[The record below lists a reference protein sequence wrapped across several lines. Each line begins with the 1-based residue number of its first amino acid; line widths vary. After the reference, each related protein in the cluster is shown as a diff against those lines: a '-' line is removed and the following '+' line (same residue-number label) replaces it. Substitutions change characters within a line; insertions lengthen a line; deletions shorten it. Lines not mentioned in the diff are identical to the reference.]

1 MNGAVQ
7 LFAKPRPHQSRQGDR
22 RAGFETLA
30 SALGRAIGRDNCSRS
45 LREVFEETL
54 KRALPVRAVH
64 LRRLNPLARPRE
76 RADTIVIDV
85 PAYDPHSRSV
95 MECMLEPAWTV
106 GAWDRQVLRAAAN
119 LAGLALEIGRT
130 RLEMARA
137 AQAGLEESKDD
148 GSGGLSGW

>member
-30 SALGRAIGRDNCSRS
+30 SALGRAIGRDHSSRS

-54 KRALPVRAVH
+54 KRTLPVRAVY
-64 LRRLNPLARPRE
+64 LRRLNPLARPRD

-85 PAYDPHSRSV
+85 PAYDPHSRNV
-95 MECMLEPAWTV
+95 MECILDPASTA
-106 GAWDRQVLRAAAN
+106 GAWERQLLRTAAN
-119 LAGLALEIGRT
+119 LAGLALEIERT
-130 RLEMARA
+130 R
-137 AQAGLEESKDD
+137 
-148 GSGGLSGW
+148 